1 MSEASPPQSTPDNA
15 PSPEDNLIACPECD
29 LLYRKRPLPHG
40 SIARCERCNSV
51 LYRAETL
58 ALDRPLAL
66 ALTALM
72 LLMLANAFPILV
84 VEFSGRREAG
94 TFVSAVEQLWR
105 AGLWPLALLV
115 FVTSI
120 LAPFLQIAGLLTVLV
135 LVLAGRVRPWT
146 ARLYRY
152 TRLLSPWSMLEI
164 YLLALLVALVKL
176 RDIVELSPG
185 IAFFAFSLLILVLPA
200 TQAALE
206 RTDIWDR
213 LGNPTRPDRPLPSA
227 TPAGLGV

>member
-1 MSEASPPQSTPDNA
+1 MAEVDPSPAPPDNNIA
-15 PSPEDNLIACPECD
+15 PEGNLIACPECD
-29 LLYRKRPLPHG
+29 LLYRKRPLPHR
-40 SIARCERCNSV
+40 SIARCARCNAV

-58 ALDRPLAL
+58 GLDRALAL
-66 ALTALM
+66 ALTAL
-72 LLMLANAFPILV
+72 LLLVLSNAFPILV

-94 TFVSAVEQLWR
+94 TFVSAVEQLWQ

-115 FVTSI
+115 FVTSM
-120 LAPFLQIAGLLTVLV
+120 LAPFLQIAGLLSVLALV
-135 LVLAGRVRPWT
+135 LTGRARPWT

-185 IAFFAFSLLILVLPA
+185 IAFFAFALLILVLPA
-200 TQAALE
+200 TLSALE

-213 LGNPTRPDRPLPSA
+213 LGNPARPDRPLPGA
-227 TPAGLGV
+227 PPAELGT